1 MCTCNCRTRGYIL
14 AMVKAKILHAASGA
28 ETHLAFC
35 KGLSEL
41 LRNSKELNNH
51 LPKPLPI
58 QEGLGLV
65 KICKDE
71 GWRCYNGVPSA
82 TICDEEQIN
91 TESRVIVDLTMEK
104 EMESLQRHTP
114 LAEVPLDQG
123 CLDIFHQV
131 IKDNMNLFRKS
142 IASKQFLDALNK
154 GQILNYSE
162 EVVRVTREAIKSFEY
177 IDAATMEGAR
187 HGFRLFLAH
196 LNKAGHT
203 LENCKD
209 KSIGE
214 EQPHSIPSSISKSL
228 FDSDI
233 GRTHSNLSFSSGAIA
248 IQPVSTLAAKE
259 GSLVLNSTQSS
270 PNLELFSDGVNATQ
284 SFPIDDQDAL
294 QKPLLTATP
303 APSKQAV
310 SAPFDECK
318 KGLNANCSNEPPLN
332 HTARALN
339 IHALPFQ
346 PSIPVL
352 KQGKSI
358 KELKELTM
366 ETEQKANSGGLQ
378 QGKSLK
384 ELKALAFHKEAVQT
398 KSVTTKPLG
407 LLDLKLIYEH
417 SPQISLI
424 DMSFGMNGEDHKRQK
439 DGGVE
444 VSELAHDKIELP
456 VNDEDS
462 YTLEAEME
470 LDAIHLLDDFNPKG
484 GLVWFLDLRRIAVIF
499 WF

>member
-1 MCTCNCRTRGYIL
+1 MRRVPI
-14 AMVKAKILHAASGA
+14 VKQADRL
-28 ETHLAFC
+28 EQ
-35 KGLSEL
+35 EL
-41 LRNSKELNNH
+41 
-51 LPKPLPI
+51 
-58 QEGLGLV
+58 
-65 KICKDE
+65 
-71 GWRCYNGVPSA
+71 
-82 TICDEEQIN
+82 
-91 TESRVIVDLTMEK
+91 
-104 EMESLQRHTP
+104 
-114 LAEVPLDQG
+114 
-123 CLDIFHQV
+123 
-131 IKDNMNLFRKS
+131 
-142 IASKQFLDALNK
+142 
-154 GQILNYSE
+154 
-162 EVVRVTREAIKSFEY
+162 
-177 IDAATMEGAR
+177 

-203 LENCKD
+203 LENGKD

-248 IQPVSTLAAKE
+248 IQPISTLAAKE

-294 QKPLLTATP
+294 QKPLLSATP

-318 KGLNANCSNEPPLN
+318 QGLNANCSNKPPLN
-332 HTARALN
+332 HTVRALN

-352 KQGKSI
+352 KQGKSV

-366 ETEQKANSGGLQ
+366 ETEQKAYSGGLQ
-378 QGKSLK
+378 RGMSLK

-407 LLDLKLIYEH
+407 LLDLKLIYER

-444 VSELAHDKIELP
+444 VSEMAHDKIELP
-456 VNDEDS
+456 IDDEDS
-462 YTLEAEME
+462 YTLEAKME

-484 GLVWFLDLRRIAVIF
+484 DLRRIAVIF